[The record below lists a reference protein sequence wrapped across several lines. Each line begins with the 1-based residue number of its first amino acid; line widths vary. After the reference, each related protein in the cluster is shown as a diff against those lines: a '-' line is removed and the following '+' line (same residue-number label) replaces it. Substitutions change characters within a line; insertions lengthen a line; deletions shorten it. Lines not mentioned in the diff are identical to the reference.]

1 VTEKTIQGKAT
12 EGLSFC
18 TAEGIRYAEIDFFA
32 DEVIK
37 MTKVTIELSSNSKL
51 DLLLAFLRRL
61 GNAEEVKVAVESN
74 GAASDPALENDL
86 RFEAMINQVIEDA
99 LAGKIEP
106 MTDAEAEAEWRELA
120 AYGAQK
126 AAALGITSDKDVDR
140 LVAAYRL

>member
-1 VTEKTIQGKAT
+1 
-12 EGLSFC
+12 
-18 TAEGIRYAEIDFFA
+18 
-32 DEVIK
+32 